1 MTGTASTHVCQNRSN
16 ATDRLAPLNG
26 PEPMTSMSKVPH
38 TQQPATQHDEYKD
51 TILSFQDLTITGNL
65 YYASHYRPIARLLHR
80 RSASLGS
87 QSTAA
92 NNYDGSPSL
101 IAIKCFGETTNCPQ
115 SPLHEWK
122 SSDLFES
129 SWNNLQGNKVVFL
142 RGFASSEILCR
153 LGAKLDLDYE
163 FLYQHYCRKDAIDI
177 ETGSTMPHLFPL
189 GQGTVQL
196 AFTSIVV
203 RSFTLHDHYH
213 FSVEQIMTFKLVQT
227 EKSWTVV
234 VWSDFGSSLSQT
246 LGGPWNKTV
255 KKYGNRVSFVP
266 IAMPYSNTVIRDH
279 IALANDKNGQASDFD
294 GELLQSA
301 TFIPQEFS
309 KHIDH
314 NVASRNPFYA
324 MDGIFRTFAAS
335 EQQFINLMAD
345 LIDNIASKGP
355 EEGVMIELQH
365 IYRCLQRHEERLQD
379 TFEVLRGKGGRGWF
393 RLEATTDSRKQ
404 KADDALQD
412 LMHIFEKLLRRVSTV
427 STACK
432 GEMEMLKHEA
442 MFEET
447 QKTIAQAEGLSKITA
462 IAFVFVPLSFV
473 TSFFGMNFPEIGA
486 PLSGLRTGPM
496 AIALSL
502 LVNRVVVW
510 KLDNS

>member
-1 MTGTASTHVCQNRSN
+1 
-16 ATDRLAPLNG
+16 
-26 PEPMTSMSKVPH
+26 
-38 TQQPATQHDEYKD
+38 
-51 TILSFQDLTITGNL
+51 
-65 YYASHYRPIARLLHR
+65 
-80 RSASLGS
+80 
-87 QSTAA
+87 
-92 NNYDGSPSL
+92 
-101 IAIKCFGETTNCPQ
+101 
-115 SPLHEWK
+115 
-122 SSDLFES
+122 
-129 SWNNLQGNKVVFL
+129 
-142 RGFASSEILCR
+142 
-153 LGAKLDLDYE
+153 
-163 FLYQHYCRKDAIDI
+163 
-177 ETGSTMPHLFPL
+177 
-189 GQGTVQL
+189 
-196 AFTSIVV
+196 
-203 RSFTLHDHYH
+203 
-213 FSVEQIMTFKLVQT
+213 
-227 EKSWTVV
+227 
-234 VWSDFGSSLSQT
+234 
-246 LGGPWNKTV
+246 
-255 KKYGNRVSFVP
+255 
-266 IAMPYSNTVIRDH
+266 MPYSNTVIRDY

-393 RLEATTDSRKQ
+393 RLDATTDSRKH

-473 TSFFGMNFPEIGA
+473 TSFFGMNFPEIGE
-486 PLSGLRTGPM
+486 SH
-496 AIALSL
+496 LSL
-502 LVNRVVVW
+502 WIFFAVAAPVLCLSILAWRPSGSTAWKYLMDLVPNLLERRRVHILR
-510 KLDNS
+510 KSMAAI